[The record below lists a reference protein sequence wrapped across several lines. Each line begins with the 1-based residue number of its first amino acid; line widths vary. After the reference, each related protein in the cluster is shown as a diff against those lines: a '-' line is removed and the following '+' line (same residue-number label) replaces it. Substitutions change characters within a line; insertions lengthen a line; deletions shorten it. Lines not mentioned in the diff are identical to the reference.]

1 MPMPANDLGDGMVLY
16 FLRHGQ
22 AGHHYPTDFERELT
36 EEGKNAS
43 RDIGVF
49 CAEMNIHFT
58 HALVSP
64 LVRAQQTAHRVLKQF
79 PNVVMKATEHLTPDS
94 DPRNLFT
101 ELHAYP
107 SAGRILL
114 VTHEPF
120 VSTCISTLISA
131 HETAHVAM
139 HTTSFACVETH
150 GAPARGN
157 GTLRWLVTSDMLREI
172 L

>member
-1 MPMPANDLGDGMVLY
+1 MRAKDLDDGMVLY

-22 AGHHYPTDFERELT
+22 AGHNYATDFERELT
-36 EEGKNAS
+36 ESGKNAS
-43 RDIGVF
+43 KDIGLF

-64 LVRAQQTAHRVLKQF
+64 LVRAQQTAHLALKQF
-79 PNVVMKATEHLTPDS
+79 HDVALKSTEHLTPES
-94 DPRNLFT
+94 DPRNLLN
-101 ELHAYP
+101 ELRSYP
-107 SAGRILL
+107 TSARILL

-120 VSTCISTLISA
+120 VSTCISTLISGS
-131 HETAHVAM
+131 ETAQVAM
-139 HTTSFACVETH
+139 STASFACVETL

-157 GTLRWLVTSDMLREI
+157 GTLRWLVTSDMLQEI